1 MLTPRLISFL
11 ILAMSCSC
19 ASAQTD
25 RHTQVS
31 IRGED
36 FCINGQPTYAG
47 RIWNGHRIEGL
58 LFNARMVQGIFDDLN
73 PDTTNRWI
81 YPDTGKWDANRN
93 TREFIAAMPEWRA
106 HGLLAFTLNLQGGS
120 PYGYSREQ
128 PWRNSAFA
136 PDGSL
141 RADYFS
147 RLEKILDRADE
158 LGMVAILGCFY
169 QAQDLVLTN
178 ETAVIH
184 AMENATVWVL
194 DHGYRN
200 VIVEIN
206 NECDQHYVNEILRPE
221 RVHELI
227 LSVQKNQRG
236 GFHLLAS
243 TSCSGPLPKANVATN
258 ADFILVHG
266 NGVRKNPARIT
277 DSVRKI
283 RAMCE
288 KPRPIVFN
296 EDDNYDFDQPTNNFV
311 AAVSEHASWGYFDYR
326 RKDEKFNEG
335 FQSVPADWTI
345 NGERKRSFFRL
356 LSEITGES
364 SIHDQHGKAT
374 P

>member
-184 AMENATVWVL
+184 AVENATVWVL

>member
-288 KPRPIVFN
+288 KPKPIVFN

-311 AAVSEHASWGYFDYR
+311 AAMSEHASWGYFDYR